1 MRWWRRLLRSR
12 LLTLISAILAD
23 CVRVAVAVPYVE
35 WGRKHRGPGPLAET
49 LRHRGAASLFR
60 NEERRAILRRLIGAV
75 DARMPGGPNCY
86 RRALLEIGLDAGA
99 AREPLKM
106 GLQPHGGPKS
116 GHAWLGEPQPGA
128 PSYEAL
134 FEI

>member
-1 MRWWRRLLRSR
+1 MM
-12 LLTLISAILAD
+12 
-23 CVRVAVAVPYVE
+23 
-35 WGRKHRGPGPLAET
+35 
-49 LRHRGAASLFR
+49 
-60 NEERRAILRRLIGAV
+60 LRRLIRAV

-106 GLQPHGGPKS
+106 GLHPHGGPKS
-116 GHAWLGEPQPGA
+116 GHAWLGEPEPGTE
-128 PSYEAL
+128 SYEAL